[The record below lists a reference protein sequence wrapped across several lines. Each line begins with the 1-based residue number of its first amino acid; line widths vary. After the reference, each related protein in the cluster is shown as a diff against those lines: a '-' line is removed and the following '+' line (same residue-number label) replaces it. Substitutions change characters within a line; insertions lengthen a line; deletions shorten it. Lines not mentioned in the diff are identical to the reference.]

1 MEEDTDFKKLPVEE
15 RCAHKLWKARVDGY
29 EEATKIFRLMDDEKS
44 REWMKY
50 LGMLKKFVSDSH
62 ALAQEKGL
70 EASLAFVE
78 NSSFAG
84 RTVEDVMNAVVTK
97 CIAAPKAR
105 TKELAQQLALA
116 YIEIEKQEAVVEALV
131 QGTEHKNPKI
141 AAACIATLSLA
152 LKEFGGKAI
161 DLKPLIKRA
170 PALLT
175 GKDPN
180 VRAEGKILT
189 IELSRWAL
197 PAVKQLISSLPAVLV
212 GELESEF
219 TKAAATGPP
228 APTRLLRSQQK
239 RQAEQQAAGGGGG
252 GDGEDNADGEIAQ
265 EASIDPFDLLDP
277 VDILSQLPKDFYE
290 KLESKKWQERRESLD
305 ALDGLLNNAPK
316 LASGDYGDLV
326 KALKHV
332 LAKDTN
338 VLLVATAGKC
348 LGSMAKGLKNGFTP
362 YALVILGV
370 ILEKFK
376 EKKQNVVLAIR
387 DAADAAYTCT
397 TPEAL
402 AEDVCAALNNK
413 NPSIRMETCSFLA
426 RAFTRT
432 QPAHLSNKKLLK
444 QYASALVKCMNDPDP
459 VVREQ
464 AANAIGT
471 SMKLLGERTMQP
483 YLTELDEQKMNK
495 IKEFFEK
502 AVIVVVIPKVIKKP
516 EVKKPEPA
524 AAAAGSPKV
533 KPAGK
538 MAYGKK
544 PVIKKPSARPSSA
557 SISAPAKNNSPP
569 EPAMEEA
576 PTAEVATTETGA
588 VDVSSQITDAL
599 IAELSDKNWNT
610 RHDALT
616 KISAIIGGGPIKAEL
631 GDLPQALAARLVDSN
646 SKIAQN
652 ALALCQT
659 IATNATGANA
669 MRRHARTLFPGFVHG
684 LGDGKAWIRTAS
696 LACMD
701 AWGDRCGYHE
711 FLEGEMIHDALKEG
725 SPTLRAELWSWL
737 AKKLPNI
744 PPKKFHKDE
753 LLICLPILFSNIEDR
768 NAEVRKNA
776 ADAVTAFMIHLGYER
791 MIRGA
796 EKLKPAS
803 LTVVKGVL
811 DRARGNL
818 PELSPPDEPASKG
831 ASKILPPSV
840 KGRPSKMVRTKSG
853 IAKLTNGSAGANNV
867 KKEEEAEVGPIL
879 LINNLKHQRMIDEQ
893 KLRVLKWNFTTPR
906 EEFVEL
912 LKDQMTA
919 AGVSRSLM
927 VNMFHGDFRYH
938 VKVLESLTD
947 CLNDNG
953 WEPTAANLDLILKWL
968 TLRFFDTNPTVLM
981 KGIDY
986 LQLAFQMLI
995 DQEYQLSE
1003 NEASSFVPYLILK
1016 VGDPKEPIRIGVRA
1030 LFRQLCHVYSPNKL
1044 FAFVLDGLKSKNARQ
1059 RQECLDELGV
1069 LIAGYGIT
1077 VCQPSPLAA
1086 LKEVVKQ
1093 VSDRDNAVRNAAL
1106 NCVVQVYYIQQDKVY
1121 KLLSQLQLSEKD
1133 QSLLDERIKR
1143 ASKSRPS
1150 AAFATIVKNKPA
1162 ALNVPIIPDNLPEA
1176 EVVIEG
1182 DSDGE
1187 AEFEQREPSPP
1198 PQRTMN
1204 ETKSISPPRRIPGPY
1219 GLDTKFIAEIERKRR
1234 QLVDTK
1240 EDLKLPHVD
1249 LGFLDEPVQPLPT
1262 CSRLP
1267 MPLSGIPTPAAI
1279 MKPPP
1284 VISVPISTSSYD
1296 LEALI
1301 RTIGSADLQRAINAM
1316 STMEDAF
1323 NKVKANQLIELEDK
1337 FISACV
1343 EQFKS
1348 LSRFSIVKIED
1359 VSKGYQ
1365 ALFTILTSFYENK
1378 VVGRRVT
1385 IPVLRNLMESILTL
1399 LADKSMEMYNTNSAY
1414 NRVLNSLCFKIL
1426 ERSDHSNITCA
1437 MIRLMG
1443 DCHSNANVQPPTHAE
1458 LVMKCLWKIT
1468 KNWAAYADDMDYDLV
1483 FSEINK
1489 FYSLYPGLFWK
1500 KRCYETPFKTVK
1512 TILHSIVKNRGPPIL
1527 QHVQRLNPP
1536 AESEL
1541 ALYIVKLVKSAFPDA
1556 TIPYLNYHHS
1566 HQDSSASDG
1575 ASSLP
1580 PSRKVSSQNHHDQ
1593 LSIIFRKIGTKTQT
1607 KEGLLQLYEFQE
1619 SNPDVDI
1626 KPFLKESTEFFKS
1639 YIENGLRDIE
1649 RQRRANKAP
1658 SSGAGDNITDATT
1671 AVPSGMAAD
1680 SQQPRRDP
1688 TYYLNRLK
1696 EMQGKQKTDNMD
1708 DNRYIGSAVRDEN
1721 LNSMNSNTNKEQEV
1735 SGLKANDE
1743 AVRLLRRK
1751 LELLKGN
1758 QQ

>member
-15 RCAHKLWKARVDGY
+15 RCTHKLWKARVDGY

-84 RTVEDVMNAVVTK
+84 RTVEDVMTAVVAK
-97 CIAAPKAR
+97 CIAAAKAR

-116 YIEIEKQEAVVEALV
+116 YIEIEKQDAVIEALI

-141 AAACIATLSLA
+141 AAACVATLSMA

-189 IELSRWAL
+189 VELSRWAL
-197 PAVKQLISSLPAVLV
+197 PAVKQLIGSLPAVLV
-212 GELESEF
+212 SELEAEF
-219 TKAAATGPP
+219 AKAAAAGPP

-239 RQAEQQAAGGGGG
+239 RQAEQQAAGAGGAGDCEEET
-252 GDGEDNADGEIAQ
+252 DGESAQ
-265 EASIDPFDLLDP
+265 EASVDPYDLLDP
-277 VDILSQLPKDFYE
+277 VDILSQIPKDFYE

-305 ALDGLLNNAPK
+305 TLDGLLTNAPK
-316 LASGDYGDLV
+316 LAAGDYGELV

-362 YALVILGV
+362 YALAILGV

-376 EKKQNVVLAIR
+376 EKKQNVVVAIR
-387 DAADAAYTCT
+387 DAADACYTCT

-426 RAFTRT
+426 RSFART
-432 QPAHLSNKKLLK
+432 QPSSLSNKKLLK

-459 VVREQ
+459 GVREQ

-471 SMKLLGERTMQP
+471 SMKLLGERSMQP
-483 YLTELDEQKMNK
+483 FLTDLDEPKMNK
-495 IKEFFEK
+495 IKEFCEK
-502 AVIVVVIPKVIKKP
+502 AVIVVVIPKV
-516 EVKKPEPA
+516 VKKPEAKKPDPPA
-524 AAAAGSPKV
+524 STANSPKP
-533 KPAGK
+533 KPTGK

-544 PVIKKPSARPSSA
+544 PVIKKAVARPSSA
-557 SISAPAKNNSPP
+557 AQATPARNNSPP
-569 EPAMEEA
+569 EPVVEEA
-576 PTAEVATTETGA
+576 TNDATETG
-588 VDVSSQITDAL
+588 VIDVSAQITDAL
-599 IAELSDKNWNT
+599 ITELSDKNWNT

-616 KISAIIGGGPIKAEL
+616 KISAIIGVGPIKAEL

-711 FLEGEMIHDALKEG
+711 FLEGEMIYDALKEG

-768 NAEVRKNA
+768 NAEVRKNS

-791 MIRGA
+791 MFRGA

-818 PELSPPDEPASKG
+818 PDITPAEEVIAKG
-831 ASKILPPSV
+831 VSKIVPPSV
-840 KGRPSKMVRTKSG
+840 KGRPSKMIRTKSG
-853 IAKLTNGSAGANNV
+853 IAKLANGTAGASNG

-893 KLRVLKWNFTTPR
+893 KLRVLKWNFTSPR
-906 EEFVEL
+906 EEFIEL

-927 VNMFHGDFRYH
+927 INMFHGDFRYH
-938 VKVLESLTD
+938 VKVLEALTD
-947 CLNDNG
+947 SLNDNG

-968 TLRFFDTNPTVLM
+968 TLRFFDTNPTVLL
-981 KGIDY
+981 KGIEY

-1030 LFRQLCHVYSPNKL
+1030 LFRQLCQVYSPNKL

-1069 LIAGYGIT
+1069 LIACHGIT

-1093 VSDRDNAVRNAAL
+1093 ISDRDNAVRNAAL
-1106 NCVVQVYYIQQDKVY
+1106 NCVVQVYYIQQDKIF
-1121 KLLSQLQLSEKD
+1121 KLLGQLQLSEKD

-1143 ASKSRPS
+1143 ASKTRPP
-1150 AAFATIVKNKPA
+1150 APFATIVKSKSA
-1162 ALNVPIIPDNLPEA
+1162 ALNVPIIPDTLPEA

-1187 AEFEQREPSPP
+1187 AEIEQREPSPP
-1198 PQRTMN
+1198 PQRGMGDV
-1204 ETKSISPPRRIPGPY
+1204 KSNASPQRRIPGPY
-1219 GLDTKFIAEIERKRR
+1219 GLDPKFMAELERKRR
-1234 QLVDTK
+1234 QLLEKDTR
-1240 EDLKLPHVD
+1240 EDLKLPQVD
-1249 LGFLDEPVQPLPT
+1249 LEFLDEPVQPLPT

-1267 MPLSGIPTPAAI
+1267 MPSASVPTPAAI
-1279 MKPPP
+1279 IKPPP
-1284 VISVPISTSSYD
+1284 VVSSMPISTSSYD
-1296 LEALI
+1296 LETLI

-1316 STMEDAF
+1316 TTMEDAF

-1343 EQFKS
+1343 DQFKS
-1348 LSRFSIVKIED
+1348 LNRFSIVKIED

-1365 ALFTILTSFYENK
+1365 SLFTILNSFYENK

-1385 IPVLRNLMESILTL
+1385 IPVLRNLMEHILTL
-1399 LADKSMEMYNTNSAY
+1399 LADKSMEMYNSNSAY

-1443 DCHSNANVQPPTHAE
+1443 DCHSNANVQPPVHAE

-1468 KNWAAYADDMDYDLV
+1468 KNWVVYAEDMDYDLV
-1483 FSEINK
+1483 FTEINK
-1489 FYSLYPGLFWK
+1489 FYSLYPAAFWK
-1500 KRCYETPFKTVK
+1500 KRSYETPFKTVK
-1512 TILHSIVKNRGPPIL
+1512 TVLHSIVKNRGPSIL

-1536 AESEL
+1536 AEHEL
-1541 ALYIVKLVKSAFPDA
+1541 TLYLVKLVKNAFPDEPIPQLA
-1556 TIPYLNYHHS
+1556 TNHLQLDPNS
-1566 HQDSSASDG
+1566 GSDTG

-1580 PSRKVSSQNHHDQ
+1580 PSRKVSSQNQDQ
-1593 LSIIFRKIGTKTQT
+1593 LSIIFRKIGTKAQT
-1607 KEGLLQLYEFQE
+1607 KEGLLQLYEFRE

-1626 KPFLKESTEFFKS
+1626 KPFLKDSTEFFKN

-1649 RQRRANKAP
+1649 RQRRLTKAP
-1658 SSGAGDNITDATT
+1658 SCGAGDTISVTT
-1671 AVPSGMAAD
+1671 SDNAVD
-1680 SQQPRRDP
+1680 NQQQQRRDP
-1688 TYYLNRLK
+1688 TYYLNRLR
-1696 EMQGKQKTDNMD
+1696 EMQGKKANTGDVD

-1721 LNSMNSNTNKEQEV
+1721 LNSVNNCNKEQEV

-1743 AVRLLRRK
+1743 TVRMLRHK
-1751 LELLKGN
+1751 LEMLKRN